1 MKKWL
6 LQLEI
11 VENEDEFFQTLD
23 QNNQHSVLKKFILD
37 VLTANGFEPR
47 IRMNRYEETFDE
59 EEAFEAPD
67 AAPSSTG
74 NASPT
79 Q

>member
-23 QNNQHSVLKKFILD
+23 HNNQHSVLKTFILD
-37 VLTANGFEPR
+37 VLKANGFEPR
-47 IRMNRYEETFDE
+47 IRMNRYEETFGE
-59 EEAFEAPD
+59 EEAFEAPTAD
-67 AAPSSTG
+67 PASAG
-74 NASPT
+74 NASLT
-79 Q
+79 